1 MTPEVPKAEPS
12 NSSKPPAFDSWEARG
27 RFHHVFFG
35 WKVMEI
41 TGGFYWQMT

>member
-12 NSSKPPAFDSWEARG
+12 NSSKPPAFDSWEVGG
-27 RFHHVFFG
+27 RFHHVFV
-35 WKVMEI
+35 WKVMET